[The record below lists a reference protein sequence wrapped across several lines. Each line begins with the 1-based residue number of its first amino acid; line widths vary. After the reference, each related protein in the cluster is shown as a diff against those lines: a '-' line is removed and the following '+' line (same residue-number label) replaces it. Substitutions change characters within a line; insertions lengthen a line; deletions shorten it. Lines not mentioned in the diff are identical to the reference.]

1 MTDLA
6 GAGLRLLCIHAHP
19 DDESSK
25 GAATM
30 ARYVREGARVMVVTC
45 TGGERGSILNPALE
59 GNQALAAD
67 MAGVRRREM
76 ERAAAILGIEH
87 RWLGF
92 VDSGFTRDEEKGE
105 MAPLPEGCFAL
116 QPLEVT
122 TEALVRILRE
132 FRPQVV
138 TTYDESGGYPH
149 PDHLMTHAVSIAA
162 VRAAGDAG
170 QFPGAGEPWQVS
182 KLYYNSGMWRA
193 GMLRI
198 HQAMLDRG
206 LESPYAEML
215 EWFAKLPVRLRP
227 PTTTYIDC
235 AEYFPVRDAALKAH
249 QTQVDPEGR
258 WFKAPMDLQQE
269 LAPNEEFTLAAT
281 TIPATFPETD
291 LFAGLRDPA

>member
-1 MTDLA
+1 MSES
-6 GAGLRLLCIHAHP
+6 GELRLLCIHAHP

-30 ARYVREGARVMVVTC
+30 AKYAREGVRVMVVTC

-59 GNQALAAD
+59 GNETLAAN
-67 MAGVRRREM
+67 MPEVRRREM
-76 ERAAAILGIEH
+76 EHAAAILGIEH

-92 VDSGFTRDEEKGE
+92 VDSGFTRDDPEP
-105 MAPLPEGCFAL
+105 APLPEGCFAL

-132 FRPQVV
+132 FRPRVM

-149 PDHLMTHAVSIAA
+149 PDHLMTHQVSMSAL
-162 VRAAGDAG
+162 RAAAEAERFAD
-170 QFPGAGEPWQVS
+170 AGEPWQVS
-182 KLYYNSGMWRA
+182 KLYYNGGMWR
-193 GMLRI
+193 GGLLKI

-206 LESPYAEML
+206 LESPFTEML
-215 EWFAKLPVRLRP
+215 EWFSKMPVRLRP

-235 AEYFPVRDAALKAH
+235 AQYFPIRDAALKAH
-249 QTQVDPEGR
+249 ESQVDPDGR
-258 WFKAPMDLQQE
+258 WFRAPMDLQQQ
-269 LAPNEEFTLAAT
+269 LAPNEEFTLAGT

-291 LFAGLRDPA
+291 LFAGLRDAAGD